1 MFEKSKNVHEFS
13 KSSCIKNVKQI
24 EQMFTK
30 ILLVKQQSM
39 AMAFRDYDFFLP
51 LQRTGLFAS

>member
-39 AMAFRDYDFFLP
+39 VMAFRDYDFFSP
-51 LQRTGLFAS
+51 VAPHGP